1 MKNNTLLFTAII
13 LSIFIASSCTK
24 NTVTKQGVLRPL
36 GMTTFQY
43 GSHYLGDDTNIQYAL
58 RSSTINL
65 KDFEFYTVQITGNFV
80 DGYPVDGGPEFINVT
95 SIKKIK

>member
-13 LSIFIASSCTK
+13 LSIFIANSCTK
-24 NTVTKQGVLRPL
+24 NTVTRQGVLRPL

-58 RSSTINL
+58 RSSAINL
-65 KDFEFYTVQITGNFV
+65 KDF
-80 DGYPVDGGPEFINVT
+80 
-95 SIKKIK
+95 

>member
-1 MKNNTLLFTAII
+1 MKNNILLFTAII

-43 GSHYLGDDTNIQYAL
+43 GSHYLGDDTNIQ
-58 RSSTINL
+58 
-65 KDFEFYTVQITGNFV
+65 
-80 DGYPVDGGPEFINVT
+80 
-95 SIKKIK
+95 